1 MSVKVGVG
9 RIAGVALGAA
19 CLLAMAGLPSS
30 ASTEARTE
38 SIPTNSLPGLAVAE
52 QEGTDLGLVPTTT
65 KVNFSVSLRGRDQTG
80 LATLLASSGR
90 VTRAQW
96 ASTYGPDP
104 SKVASIQATL
114 THSGLTSEWQPGDT
128 VLTAQGNAGTVE
140 RFLRVA
146 IHQFVFNGST
156 HFYAPISSP
165 VIPKAFG
172 RTVQAI
178 TGLNNYRSE
187 PIATVKQIDA
197 ISPSG
202 VTPADITK
210 FYDLTP
216 LRDAGLDGSGITV
229 MFPEWAMPDQATLNA
244 YAQKFGLPP
253 FDVTVHTNTSAW
265 GSPASPTGEAAGEA
279 ALDLEVV
286 HGLAPGAKEVVY
298 EAGDPGELAA
308 MLQTMFNDNP
318 NAVLS
323 SSISSGG
330 CELQQGIKALVE
342 QQNSVFQQAAAEG
355 ESVFWASGDRG
366 AFSCLSDASPS
377 TANTLAVL
385 PGADSPYVTAV
396 GGTTSFLASN
406 GAYYKEAAW
415 GEPLESWGGGGGVS
429 KFFSQPSYQVAPG
442 LAAGSLGGRGMP
454 DVAANADTV
463 SGWDVFS
470 PSSQGPEEGIDGGT
484 SAATPCWAAITAL
497 IDEDLVKQGLKQVG
511 FANPELY
518 YFAASPAGLPA
529 NPFHEIAAGSNLHFL
544 STAGWNAATGLGS
557 PDVAHLADYFEWYER
572 SSH

>member
-1 MSVKVGVG
+1 MSVKVGLG
-9 RIAGVALGAA
+9 RFACVAFGAV
-19 CLLAMAGLPSS
+19 CLIAMAGLPAS
-30 ASTEARTE
+30 ASIEARIGST
-38 SIPTNSLPGLAVAE
+38 PADSLPGLAVAE
-52 QEGTDLGLVPTTT
+52 QEGTDLGLVPPTT
-65 KVNFSVSLRGRDQTG
+65 KVNFSVSLRGRDQAG
-80 LATLLASSGR
+80 LATLLANSGT

-104 SKVASIQATL
+104 SKVASIEATL
-114 THSGLTSEWQPGDT
+114 TRANLTSEWQPGDT
-128 VLTAQGNAGTVE
+128 VLTAQGNAGTAE

-146 IHQFVFNGST
+146 IHQFVLNGT
-156 HFYAPISSP
+156 IHFYAPTSTP
-165 VIPKAFG
+165 AIPKAFG

-187 PIATVKQIDA
+187 PIATVKPIDA
-197 ISPSG
+197 VSESG

-229 MFPEWAMPDQATLNA
+229 IFPEWAVPDSATLNA

-253 FDVTVHTNTSAW
+253 FDVTVHTDPSAW
-265 GSPASPTGEAAGEA
+265 GNPDTPTSDAAGEA

-286 HGLAPGAKEVVY
+286 HGLAPGAKEIVY
-298 EAGDPGELAA
+298 EAGNSGELGA

-318 NAVLS
+318 NAVMS

-330 CELQQGIKALVE
+330 CELEQGAKAVVD

-366 AFSCLSDASPS
+366 AFSCLADASPS
-377 TANTLAVL
+377 TASSLSVL
-385 PGADSPYVTAV
+385 PGADSPFVTAV

-406 GAYYKEAAW
+406 GSYFKESAW

-429 KFFSQPSYQVAPG
+429 KFFPQPSYQVAPG
-442 LAAGSLGGRGMP
+442 LAAGSLGGRGLP
-454 DVAANADTV
+454 DVAANADIV
-463 SGWDVFS
+463 SGWDIYS
-470 PSSQGPEEGIDGGT
+470 PSGQGPEEGLVGGT

-511 FANPELY
+511 FANPALY
-518 YFAASPAGLPA
+518 YFASLPAGLPA
-529 NPFHEIAAGSNLHFL
+529 APFHPIAEGSNLHFL
-544 STAGWNAATGLGS
+544 ATAGWNEATGLGS
-557 PDVAHLADYFEWYER
+557 PDVAHLADDFEWYAR
-572 SSH
+572 ASH